1 MQHKDKFIIMDEPT
15 SAIDP
20 RSEQEIFENMPKIT
34 EDQTS
39 LFISHSLSSTK
50 YADRNIVFNNGH
62 IEENESHTELIK
74 ANKLYAENV

>member
-1 MQHKDKFIIMDEPT
+1 MQHKGKFIIMDEPT
-15 SAIDP
+15 NAIDP
-20 RSEQEIFENMPKIT
+20 RSEKEIFENMLKIT

-50 YADRNIVFNNGH
+50 YANRIIVCNNGH

-74 ANKLYAENV
+74 ELYAENV